1 MRYAVMESQRT
12 NAPGAEPYNALRC
25 ATFYKHLT
33 LYHLQA
39 YCHPLATVSEL
50 WLAAAGWAVVALGIG
65 IIYFWR
71 AEARFGRG

>member
-1 MRYAVMESQRT
+1 
-12 NAPGAEPYNALRC
+12 
-25 ATFYKHLT
+25 LT

-50 WLAAAGWAVVALGIG
+50 WLAAAGWAVVALAIG
-65 IIYFWR
+65 IVYFWR